1 MASPIGVER
10 DTSEWGMG
18 VAGAQGWGKKSISG
32 GRKAQTS
39 KLSFTDVVV
48 FAWDTV
54 SRSEGSQTLPS
65 SKIIPFSK
73 RQREREKE
81 SREQEER
88 KARDRP
94 RRAES

>member
-1 MASPIGVER
+1 MASAIGVER
-10 DTSEWGMG
+10 DTSEWSTGA
-18 VAGAQGWGKKSISG
+18 AGAQGWGKKSISG

-73 RQREREKE
+73 RQRE